1 LNKNSNLIIIIIKNK
16 KTKTKVV
23 SHAEA
28 HAGHVAGWCRWCHS
42 EWSH

>member
-1 LNKNSNLIIIIIKNK
+1 LNKNNNLIIIIIKNEK
-16 KTKTKVV
+16 KNV